1 MPQKRQQK
9 LILFFDEISNQDVPL
24 VGGKNASLGEMY
36 SRLAAKGVRVPN
48 GFAITSAAY
57 YYFLRQAGIKSEI
70 NKILKGLKTKNVKD
84 LERRGRAVR
93 QLILRA
99 ELPQDLELAIIEA
112 YERLSAGK
120 RGISVAVR
128 SSATAEDL
136 PDASFAGQQET
147 FLNVQ
152 GRQELLKAVKKC
164 VASLFTDR
172 AISYRED
179 KHYNHLKIALSVA
192 VQKMV
197 RSDKASSG
205 VMFTLDTES
214 GFRQVVLINSI
225 YGLGENIVQ
234 GRVSPDEFL
243 VFKPTLKD
251 GYKSII
257 SKELGTKRWRMVYD
271 QKNNVKNIPVPVK
284 ERLKFSITDDDALQL
299 AKWAMIIEEHYG
311 KPMDIEW
318 AKDGLSG
325 DLYIVQARPE
335 TFRSQES
342 QNVLT
347 EYRLLK
353 AKPTVV
359 VSGVSVG
366 RKIGQGKARVIK
378 DVSKINEFKAGEVLV
393 TGMTDPDWEPIMKK
407 AAAIVTDFGGRTC
420 HAAIV
425 SRELGIPSLVGTG
438 EATKKIKTGQLVTV
452 DCSRGDRGYVYDGK
466 VPYKVEKINVA
477 KVPATKTKLMLNVGE
492 PLQAFRQQALPNDGV
507 GLARLEFIINEY
519 IKVHPLA
526 LLNLN
531 KLRDKKVKNK
541 IKEIIASRG
550 YDNGKE
556 FFVGELTEGIAK
568 IAAAFYPKDVIVR
581 MSDFKSNEYAHL
593 IGGKQF
599 EPQEDNPMLG
609 WRGASRYY
617 DENFKAAFEMECA
630 AFAKARQSIGLKN
643 IKIMLPFVRTVDEA
657 KRVIKIMSQH
667 GLRRHK
673 NNLELYM
680 MVEIPANIL
689 LFDEFAKLFDGF
701 SIGSNDLTQLTLG
714 VDRDSSLVSHVYNE
728 RNAAVKKFIAQVI
741 KAANR
746 QGKKIGICGQAPS
759 DYPEFAEFLVKE
771 GINSISLSPDTLLR
785 TRLRIA
791 KLEKKLKK

>member
-9 LILFFDEISNQDVPL
+9 FILFFDEISNQDVPL

-70 NKILKGLKTKNVKD
+70 NKILKGLKTRNVKD
-84 LERRGRAVR
+84 LARRGRAVR

-112 YERLSAGK
+112 YERLSGSK

-147 FLNVQ
+147 FLNIQ

-271 QKNNVKNIPVPVK
+271 QKNNVKNVPVPLK
-284 ERLKFSITDDDALQL
+284 ERSKFSITDDDALQL
-299 AKWAMIIEEHYG
+299 AKWAIIIEEHYG

-335 TFRSQES
+335 TVRSQES
-342 QNVLT
+342 QNVLI

-425 SRELGIPSLVGTG
+425 SRELGIPSLVGTA

-466 VPYKVEKINVA
+466 VPYKMEKINVA

-526 LLNLN
+526 LLNLD

-541 IKEIIASRG
+541 IKEIVASRG

-714 VDRDSSLVSHVYNE
+714 VDRDSSLVSHVYSE

>member
-9 LILFFDEISNQDVPL
+9 FILFFDEISNQDVPL

-70 NKILKGLKTKNVKD
+70 NKILKGLKTRNVKD
-84 LERRGRAVR
+84 LARRGRAVR

-112 YERLSAGK
+112 YERLSGSK

-147 FLNVQ
+147 FLNIQ

-271 QKNNVKNIPVPVK
+271 QKNNVKNVPVPLK
-284 ERLKFSITDDDALQL
+284 ERSKFSITDDDALQL
-299 AKWAMIIEEHYG
+299 AKWAIIIEEHYG

-335 TFRSQES
+335 TVRSQES
-342 QNVLT
+342 QNVLI

-425 SRELGIPSLVGTG
+425 SRELGIPSLVGTA

-466 VPYKVEKINVA
+466 VPYKMEKINVA

-541 IKEIIASRG
+541 IKEIVASRG

-714 VDRDSSLVSHVYNE
+714 VDRDSSLVSHVYSE